1 MITGDIKQK
10 VDAVWQTFW
19 NNGFTQPSAIFEQMT
34 YLLFMQRLDKEQLGK
49 EYIANVTHTPV
60 QSPTFLDGNWHNP
73 MTGQDVPYHEMRWH
87 VFRNMEAEKML
98 NRVRNDAFIFL
109 RYIGGDAY
117 RSAMQDTVFQI
128 TNARLLSRVVEGI
141 DSLVKSVDAQAED
154 GDAQTVGG
162 TDMMGDVY
170 EYMLSKMAASG
181 TNGQFRTPRHII
193 RMMVNLM
200 RPTLD
205 DTICDPAM
213 GSAGFLMEAA
223 KYIQKNQCDELLN
236 EVKLKRF
243 QTEIFHGSDSDA
255 SMLRIGYMNMML
267 HYVDEP
273 KLNYRNSLA
282 DENKDTNKY
291 TLCLANPPFAG
302 SLDKDDIA
310 PSLQS
315 AVKTKK
321 TELLFLALMMRMLQP
336 GGRCASIVP
345 DTVLTG
351 DAQAY
356 KTIRSALVDTHCLQ
370 AVIAMPSGV
379 FQPYSGVSTAIIIF
393 TKTGTGGT
401 DKVWFYDMRADGFS
415 LTTQRTPTPGNDIH
429 DIESRFHNLEAEAS
443 RSRKEQSFLVS
454 ADEIRQNG
462 YDLSYKRYHEVER
475 EAVEYEAPEVII
487 ARMEARQKE
496 IDTAF
501 AEFKKLVEA

>member
-34 YLLFMQRLDKEQLGK
+34 YLLFMKMLDEKQQEKES
-49 EYIANVTHTPV
+49 IANLTGDKLLD
-60 QSPTFLDGNWHNP
+60 PTFPEGVWHNP
-73 MTGQDVPYHEMRWH
+73 STDQDVPYSEMRWH
-87 VFRNMEAEKML
+87 IFKEMEPARML
-98 NRVRNDAFIFL
+98 NRVRNDVFIFL
-109 RYIGGDAY
+109 RHIGGEGSAY
-117 RSAMQDTVFQI
+117 SRAMEDTVFQI
-128 TNARLLSRVVEGI
+128 TNARLLSRVVEGVEE
-141 DSLVKSVDAQAED
+141 LVSD
-154 GDAQTVGG
+154 GA
-162 TDMMGDVY
+162 DMMGDIY

-193 RMMVNLM
+193 RMMVELM

-213 GSAGFLMEAA
+213 GSAGFIMEAT
-223 KYIQKNQCDELLN
+223 KYIKEHQGNELLN
-236 EVKLKRF
+236 IDVMKRF
-243 QTEIFHGSDSDA
+243 RSEIFHGSDSDA
-255 SMLRIGYMNMML
+255 SMLRIGCMNMML
-267 HYVDEP
+267 HDVDEP
-273 KLNYRNSLA
+273 NLYYRNSLS
-282 DENKDTNKY
+282 DENNDTNKY

-302 SLDKDDIA
+302 SLDQDDIA
-310 PSLQS
+310 HTLKS

-321 TELLFLALMMRMLQP
+321 TELLFLALMMRMLQT

-356 KTIRSALVDTHCLQ
+356 KTIRSALVDKHCMQ
-370 AVIAMPSGV
+370 AVITMPSGV

-415 LTTQRTPTPGNDIH
+415 LTTQRIPTPEQNDIP
-429 DIESRFHNLEAEAS
+429 DVISRFHHLDAEVD
-443 RSRKEQSFLVS
+443 RNRKEQSFFVN
-454 ADEIRQNG
+454 ADEIRENG

-475 EAVEYEAPEVII
+475 EAVQYDAPEVII
-487 ARMEARQKE
+487 ARMEERQKA
-496 IDTAF
+496 IDAAF
-501 AEFKKLVEA
+501 AEFKKLLNS

>member
-34 YLLFMQRLDKEQLGK
+34 YLLFMKMLDEKQQEKES
-49 EYIANVTHTPV
+49 IANLTGDKLLD
-60 QSPTFLDGNWHNP
+60 PTFPEGVWHNP
-73 MTGQDVPYHEMRWH
+73 STDQDVPYSEMRWH
-87 VFRNMEAEKML
+87 IFKEMEPARML
-98 NRVRNDAFIFL
+98 NRVRNDVFIFL
-109 RYIGGDAY
+109 RHIGGEGSAY
-117 RSAMQDTVFQI
+117 SRAMEDTVFQI

-141 DSLVKSVDAQAED
+141 EELVSD
-154 GDAQTVGG
+154 GA
-162 TDMMGDVY
+162 DMMGDIY

-193 RMMVNLM
+193 RMMVELM

-213 GSAGFLMEAA
+213 GSAGFIMEAA
-223 KYIQKNQCDELLN
+223 KYIKEHHGNELLN
-236 EVKLKRF
+236 IDVMKRF
-243 QTEIFHGSDSDA
+243 RSEIFHGSDSDA
-255 SMLRIGYMNMML
+255 SMLRIGCMNMML
-267 HYVDEP
+267 HDVDEP
-273 KLNYRNSLA
+273 NLYYRNSLS
-282 DENKDTNKY
+282 DENNDTNKY

-302 SLDKDDIA
+302 SLDQDDIA
-310 PSLQS
+310 HTLKS

-321 TELLFLALMMRMLQP
+321 TELLFLALMMRMLQT
-336 GGRCASIVP
+336 GGRCASVVP

-370 AVIAMPSGV
+370 AVITMPSGV

-415 LTTQRTPTPGNDIH
+415 LTTQRIPTPEQNDIP
-429 DIESRFHNLEAEAS
+429 DVISRFHHLDAEVD
-443 RSRKEQSFLVS
+443 RNRKEQSFFVN
-454 ADEIRQNG
+454 ADEIRENG

-475 EAVEYEAPEVII
+475 EAVQYDAPEVII
-487 ARMEARQKE
+487 ARMEERQKA
-496 IDTAF
+496 IDAAF
-501 AEFKKLVEA
+501 AEFKKLLNS